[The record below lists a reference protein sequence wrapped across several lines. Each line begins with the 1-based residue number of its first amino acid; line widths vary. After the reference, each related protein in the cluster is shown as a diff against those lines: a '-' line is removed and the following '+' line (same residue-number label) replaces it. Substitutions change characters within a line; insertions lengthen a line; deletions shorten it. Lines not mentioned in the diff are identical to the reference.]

1 MKQYLDPNGA
11 DFIMKKI
18 RELKNTLLSKLDKS
32 SKATSAE
39 AKAGTDGEKY
49 MTPATTKDAIGQFAS
64 KVEVVDN
71 LTTSDSTKALSAKQ
85 GKALQD
91 NKANKS
97 DISRCKTKGYGSASS
112 WQSVGSNR
120 DLEDWIG
127 DFDKRTRELKSGG
140 SKPQLRQSTSFF
152 SQDRSFTQVYW
163 SFLKIGKIA
172 LITYN
177 GVQWV
182 DEARRTFNIPS
193 DCKPLMNVAF
203 ECTTNIV
210 DSSLQSGSPVGT
222 VYATLDYNGV
232 LEFTYPHGIKV
243 DSHLLP
249 FTIIYET
256 AQ

>member
-112 WQSVGSNR
+112 WQSVGNNR

-140 SKPQLRQSTSFF
+140 TKSYFKYGGLYANNPSVKFYSFMKVGNLAIFNLETPTRADQLLGSLSNSSSFYPKGEVIKDV
-152 SQDRSFTQVYW
+152 SGVGSNGNNT
-163 SFLKIGKIA
+163 I
-172 LITYN
+172 ITYKMTT
-177 GVQWV
+177 GGRFEVV
-182 DEARRTFNIPS
+182 G
-193 DCKPLMNVAF
+193 MN
-203 ECTTNIV
+203 ERDLWNY
-210 DSSLQSGSPVGT
+210 SL
-222 VYATLDYNGV
+222 N
-232 LEFTYPHGIKV
+232 
-243 DSHLLP
+243 P
-249 FTIIYET
+249 FVMIYET